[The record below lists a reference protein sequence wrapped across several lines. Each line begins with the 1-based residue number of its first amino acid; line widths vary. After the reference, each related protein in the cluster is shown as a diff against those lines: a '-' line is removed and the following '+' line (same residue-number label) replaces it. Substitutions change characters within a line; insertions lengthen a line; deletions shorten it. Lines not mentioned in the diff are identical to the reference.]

1 MMGPVHGDHNM
12 QRKLSIPHNSSHM
25 NADQYQGDQSSI
37 KGGRQS
43 ELDSVDPSM
52 MAGRGGDPVE
62 EEEVEVPT
70 ESKISKTLSDRT
82 TKIVIIL
89 VLLMLFC

>member
-1 MMGPVHGDHNM
+1 MMP
-12 QRKLSIPHNSSHM
+12 
-25 NADQYQGDQSSI
+25 
-37 KGGRQS
+37 GG
-43 ELDSVDPSM
+43 
-52 MAGRGGDPVE
+52 AGLEPIDE
-62 EEEVEVPT
+62 EDVEVPT